1 MPISKIQSAIPEGSW
16 KEFYVFNV
24 MLSDG
29 SNGKVFSKSPQ
40 LRFAVG
46 EEVNYVRNE
55 KGNLKLDKAGYER
68 SNYNAPQAAPAAAAP
83 QAPAQ
88 SSTASNAGGYKMSP
102 DREAKIIKQS
112 CLSSAATVFQGRQ
125 ASAKEV
131 IILAEQFVA
140 WVNGETSAAH
150 FTAGNDDL
158 PF

>member
-1 MPISKIQSAIPEGSW
+1 MPTSKIQSATPEGSW

-24 MLSDG
+24 TLSDG

-68 SNYNAPQAAPAAAAP
+68 NSYANAPAAPAPAA
-83 QAPAQ
+83 APAQ
-88 SSTASNAGGYKMSP
+88 SSTASNAGGYKMEP
-102 DREAKIIKQS
+102 GREAKIIKQS

-140 WVNGETSAAH
+140 WVNGETSAA
-150 FTAGNDDL
+150 TYTQQNDDL